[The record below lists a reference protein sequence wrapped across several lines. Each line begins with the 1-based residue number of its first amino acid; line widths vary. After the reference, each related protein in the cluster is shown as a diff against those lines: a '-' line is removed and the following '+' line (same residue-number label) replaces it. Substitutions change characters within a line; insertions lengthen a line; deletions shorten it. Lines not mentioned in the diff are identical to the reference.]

1 MFLHWYTAWGLCLVR
16 FPLICEVFALHFWGW
31 AAQDGPNCQGGC
43 LRPMCVASTQATEN
57 PFQPSPPWNDST
69 LLLWWHCAVA
79 GAAYCHFI
87 MGLTYWDKQPFRLTF
102 TPTGNGVS
110 SVILPCFG
118 SVGWNRMGGNPHR
131 HRRACKLHNGR
142 QWSSLQ
148 EKPSLPVYYP
158 FK

>member
-1 MFLHWYTAWGLCLVR
+1 MRFALGQLPFHLWGLCTSFVKMS
-16 FPLICEVFALHFWGW
+16 CSGW
-31 AAQDGPNCQGGC
+31 AKLSGWVLEAIY
-43 LRPMCVASTQATEN
+43 
-57 PFQPSPPWNDST
+57 PPVWDQHRLQKTHSNLHHPEMT
-69 LLLWWHCAVA
+69 ALFWRCAVA

-87 MGLTYWDKQPFRLTF
+87 TGLTYWDKQPFRLTF
-102 TPTGNGVS
+102 TPTGNRVS

-118 SVGWNRMGGNPHR
+118 SVGWNRMVGNPHR

-148 EKPSLPVYYP
+148 EKPSLTVFYP